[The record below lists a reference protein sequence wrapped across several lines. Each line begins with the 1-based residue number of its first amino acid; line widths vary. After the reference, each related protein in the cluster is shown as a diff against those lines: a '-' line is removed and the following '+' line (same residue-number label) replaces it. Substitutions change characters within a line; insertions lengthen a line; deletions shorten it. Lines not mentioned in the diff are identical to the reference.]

1 MKSPEKQSMTVEQ
14 AMTEIRTRAVVDL
27 WPTVGTVLG
36 LSRSSVYDAANRG
49 EIDMSNLA
57 GSKRP
62 SQRRCARSWAW
73 RPHNRRPPA
82 PARAARPDL
91 FPEITDPDQGNQ

>member
-49 EIDMSNLA
+49 EIDIVEFGRLKKA
-57 GSKRP
+57 IT
-62 SQRRCARSWAW
+62 
-73 RPHNRRPPA
+73 A
-82 PARAARPDL
+82 PLRKKLGMEAA
-91 FPEITDPDQGNQ
+91 